1 MSPGDGTGLADV
13 LDRADTL
20 LASAVHA
27 RWTLTDGR
35 TEIRDTVTVPMS
47 CAGARCVDGDGT
59 AVTTAD
65 LRRAYAGSG
74 ATGAVTG
81 TRGGFGTVT
90 AESAF
95 TVTQRV
101 DGATVTARPEA
112 TGWGAWGGHGFALLV
127 LGAGPV
133 TARAGG
139 DALTGE
145 FSSSAAYAL
154 GDASGSNPTG
164 FGRATW
170 RGVAEAASTATFQ
183 RLAGTATV
191 TIANLSR
198 PLADVAIDV
207 PGHDIGAP
215 GWSGIP
221 ISGGRF
227 STGTAGRD
235 HLAGSFHGP
244 GHEEAWGVF
253 DTATHVG
260 AFGAKRA
267 P

>member
-1 MSPGDGTGLADV
+1 M
-13 LDRADTL
+13 
-20 LASAVHA
+20 
-27 RWTLTDGR
+27 LTDGQV
-35 TEIRDTVTVPMS
+35 EIGETVTVTTA
-47 CAGARCVDGDGT
+47 CDGARCVDADGM
-59 AVTTAD
+59 AVTAAD
-65 LRRAYAGSG
+65 LRRAFAGPG
-74 ATGAVTG
+74 AAGEETG
-81 TRGGFGTVT
+81 TRGGFETVT

-95 TVTQRV
+95 AVTERV
-101 DGATVTARPEA
+101 GGATVTAGPEA

-133 TARAGG
+133 IANVGG
-139 DALTGE
+139 DAFTGE
-145 FSSSAAYAL
+145 FSSAAAYAL

-164 FGRATW
+164 FGRAVW
-170 RGVAEAASTATFQ
+170 RGVAEAASTATFE

-191 TIANLSR
+191 TIADLSR
-198 PLADVAIDV
+198 PLADVAIDL

-215 GWSGIP
+215 GWTGIP
-221 ISGGRF
+221 VSGGRF

-253 DTATHVG
+253 DTGGHVG